1 MNLSAL
7 FVFTLLTRDVSMYV
21 LPARCTR
28 WLRDSL
34 LNLFEDYSTL
44 TCMRVKSGNMA
55 QNRDVDTDMDKD
67 RDSAVGD
74 EATAE
79 PTSPMT
85 SKTRWSI
92 SDLEET
98 LREMLVD
105 TPATRESDTDDSE
118 VELPSFDSCA
128 RYTPY
133 QSYMRHASSSPPL
146 NNMEDSRWWKGGGD
160 GAINHH

>member
-1 MNLSAL
+1 
-7 FVFTLLTRDVSMYV
+7 
-21 LPARCTR
+21 
-28 WLRDSL
+28 
-34 LNLFEDYSTL
+34 
-44 TCMRVKSGNMA
+44 MRAKSGNMA
-55 QNRDVDTDMDKD
+55 HNRDVDTDMDVD
-67 RDSAVGD
+67 RDPAVGD

-98 LREMLVD
+98 LREMLGD

-128 RYTPY
+128 RYT
-133 QSYMRHASSSPPL
+133 HHTNLTCVIPL
-146 NNMEDSRWWKGGGD
+146 HRLHSITWRIQDGGREEEMER
-160 GAINHH
+160 